1 MISVLV
7 YISYIGVGFSLSV
20 LYNGQCESLGLWND
34 DGRIPRFLFVSI
46 QPCLLSHSR
55 EFLCTKLIRMDKNR
69 PNLELL
75 SNRGVFKRVPKTAL
89 QIANVAMLTCIL
101 ACAVSC
107 NTTKSIG
114 QPTTTMP
121 VLEDEPLPVTAIT
134 PHIINIDTIPSE
146 IVLPIDTIMESSQDT
161 PRGQIEFQ
169 DTITLRQKKIVNVT
183 ADTTTFPYNKI
194 AQINSDELIRRL
206 PEYNLIRDSIV
217 QYQTNLQR
225 QLELMRNYI
234 NQEVSYIIAHKD
246 NLSPAMNYFYQTEVS
261 QLPKLVDLYE
271 RIILQEEY
279 TYEVALMQPLKEKI
293 KNAVK
298 VVAERNGFLCLSPNV
313 SS

>member
-1 MISVLV
+1 
-7 YISYIGVGFSLSV
+7 
-20 LYNGQCESLGLWND
+20 
-34 DGRIPRFLFVSI
+34 
-46 QPCLLSHSR
+46 
-55 EFLCTKLIRMDKNR
+55 
-69 PNLELL
+69 
-75 SNRGVFKRVPKTAL
+75 
-89 QIANVAMLTCIL
+89 
-101 ACAVSC
+101 
-107 NTTKSIG
+107 
-114 QPTTTMP
+114 
-121 VLEDEPLPVTAIT
+121 
-134 PHIINIDTIPSE
+134 
-146 IVLPIDTIMESSQDT
+146 MESSQDT

-234 NQEVSYIIAHKD
+234 DQEVSYIIAHKD

-261 QLPKLVDLYE
+261 QLSKLVDLYE

-279 TYEVALMQPLKEKI
+279 TYELALMQPLKEKI

-298 VVAERNGFLCLSPNV
+298 VVAERNGLIYVFDESLKPASGDPYWSQMQIPQIIYSTTDILPLIETELTNSK
-313 SS
+313 

>member
-1 MISVLV
+1 
-7 YISYIGVGFSLSV
+7 
-20 LYNGQCESLGLWND
+20 
-34 DGRIPRFLFVSI
+34 
-46 QPCLLSHSR
+46 
-55 EFLCTKLIRMDKNR
+55 MDKNR
-69 PNLELL
+69 PNLELLSNRL

-121 VLEDEPLPVTAIT
+121 VLEDEPLPVTAVT

-161 PRGQIEFQ
+161 PRDQIEFQ

-183 ADTTTFPYNKI
+183 ADTTTFPYKI

-234 NQEVSYIIAHKD
+234 DQEVSYIIAHKD

-261 QLPKLVDLYE
+261 QLSKLVDLYE

-298 VVAERNGFLCLSPNV
+298 LVAEHNGLIYVFDESLKYASGDPYWSQMQIPQIIYSTTDILPQIETELTNSK
-313 SS
+313 